1 MDPYRKKHWVS
12 DKPLV
17 EIKGAW
23 LPALKPSEF
32 YKYLGIYFSVID
44 KNGKPK
50 EILGKINEGT
60 AQALP
65 VAVHFQNQPY
75 CSTNA
80 YGNIGSNEKANAG
93 AYGL

>member
-1 MDPYRKKHWVS
+1 MPRSRKTFVDPYRKKHWVS

-32 YKYLGIYFSVID
+32 YKYLGIYFSVTD
-44 KNGKPK
+44 KNEKPK
-50 EILGKINEGT
+50 DIFGKINEGI
-60 AQALP
+60 AQALS

-75 CSTNA
+75 SSINA
-80 YGNIGSNEKANAG
+80 HSNIGT
-93 AYGL
+93 